1 MLAICISSL
10 YTFPMNIYLFERILA
25 IGILGLQIILG
36 FLIIYLIYRKI
47 SKKRISSLEV
57 FLQNNGMWM
66 VATLSVGAIVGSL
79 IFSDYYGIP
88 PCDLCWFQRI
98 LIYPQALIMGIA
110 AYKRDIK
117 AWSYALWLSIIGLL
131 IGLYQSNEQLGVT
144 NAIPKLD
151 CVADASAACAQ
162 IHMLEF
168 GYITFPLAS
177 ATLFLAIIILY
188 FFRQKTSK

>member
-1 MLAICISSL
+1 MNL
-10 YTFPMNIYLFERILA
+10 YLYERILA

-36 FLIIYLIYRKI
+36 SLIIYLIYRKI

-66 VATLSVGAIVGSL
+66 VAFLSLFAIVGSL
-79 IFSDYYGIP
+79 IFSEVYGIP

-98 LIYPQALIMGIA
+98 LMYPQVLIMGIA
-110 AYKRDIK
+110 TYKKDLR
-117 AWSYALWLSIIGLL
+117 AWTYALWLSIIGLI
-131 IGLYQSNEQLGVT
+131 IGLYQSNEQLDVT
-144 NAIPKLD
+144 NVLPELD

-162 IHMLEF
+162 VHMLEF

-177 ATLFLAIIILY
+177 ATLFLGIIILY
-188 FFRQKTSK
+188 FFRRK

>member
-1 MLAICISSL
+1 MNL
-10 YTFPMNIYLFERILA
+10 YLYERILA
-25 IGILGLQIILG
+25 IEILGLQIILG

-47 SKKRISSLEV
+47 SKKRILFIET
-57 FLQNNGMWM
+57 FLQNNGMWI
-66 VATLSVGAIVGSL
+66 AALLALGAIVGSL
-79 IFSDYYGIP
+79 IFSDVYGIP

-110 AYKRDIK
+110 SYRKDFK
-117 AWSYALWLSIIGLL
+117 AWTYALWLSIVGIL

-144 NAIPKLD
+144 NVVPKLD

-162 IHMLEF
+162 VHMLEF

-177 ATLFLAIIILY
+177 STLFLAIIILY
-188 FFRQKTSK
+188 FFRKK

>member
-1 MLAICISSL
+1 
-10 YTFPMNIYLFERILA
+10 MNIYLFERILA

-47 SKKRISSLEV
+47 SKKKILPLEN
-57 FLQNNGMWM
+57 FLRNNGMWM
-66 VATLSVGAIVGSL
+66 VAVLSFGAIVGSL

-110 AYKRDIK
+110 AYKHDLQ
-117 AWSYALWLSIIGLL
+117 AWTYSLWLSIIGLA

-144 NAIPKLD
+144 TVIPKLD

-162 IHMLEF
+162 VHMLEF

-188 FFRQKTSK
+188 IFRKK